1 MSLCMYSRS
10 FLFVHMRPCVC
21 LCFGVCV
28 CGSDN
33 LISKDLISSVGR
45 GRGRREAEE
54 KGERREGGRGRREL
68 QRAEGGRREE
78 REGRGEG
85 GNKRTEGGRR
95 EEGEGGGSEGG
106 VREGEGGERQGG
118 KGEGH
123 IEDRER
129 RE

>member
-33 LISKDLISSVGR
+33 LISKDLISSV
-45 GRGRREAEE
+45 
-54 KGERREGGRGRREL
+54 GRGRREL